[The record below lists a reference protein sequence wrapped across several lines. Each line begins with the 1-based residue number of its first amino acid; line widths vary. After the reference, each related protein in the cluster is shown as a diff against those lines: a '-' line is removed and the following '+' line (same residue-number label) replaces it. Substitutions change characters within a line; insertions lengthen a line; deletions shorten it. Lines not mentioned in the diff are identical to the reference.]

1 MARCKFYKTCSEYD
15 KDAAI
20 PCDDKYGCG
29 YRDSWSKGL
38 VNLEEK
44 WDKKRYMRILKN
56 IQGYVTRL
64 KSLLKSLTVLK
75 ALCAIVF

>member
-44 WDKKRYMRILKN
+44 
-56 IQGYVTRL
+56 
-64 KSLLKSLTVLK
+64 
-75 ALCAIVF
+75 